1 MAIPMPIQQD
11 IRRRD
16 RQGVPHARI
25 ARELGVDRGT
35 VAKYA
40 RQEDCSPR
48 PRKDRRYGRK
58 TDAFEHVIDRWL
70 EADRMMPRKQRHT
83 AKRVYDRLVAEHG
96 FDGSYSGVRRYVKAW
111 REANREASDGYLRLE
126 WDPGVMQVDFGV
138 ALADVAGRERSV
150 HFLVASL
157 PYSNMRYA
165 VAMPGENAECLC
177 AGLSM
182 VFERMGGVPAVL
194 IMDNATGAGRRD
206 RNGEVTLTHV
216 FAAFVSHHRMEVRFC
231 NPYSGNEKGS
241 VENAVGYL
249 RRNLM
254 VPKPAAES
262 FEQLSRLLLERCE
275 ELARSCPS
283 PADPAMSVA
292 ERFGRDRDELMA
304 LPSMPFDAVS
314 WHTRKSD
321 KYGRVQFGSSH
332 YHAGGGRAR
341 ANVLV
346 AARWDSVTLHDPD
359 TDAVIADY
367 PRAYGATATM
377 RDPALVVHQ
386 LAAKPRAW
394 GESEIRADLPA
405 LVRRWLDSRD
415 PDDLAASL
423 RAISAACHEAS
434 FDAVA
439 KAAAG
444 LIETHEP
451 ERLHAHQLTPTARR
465 LDQGERMP
473 DTDQPDLSHYDLF
486 LGHDER

>member
-216 FAAFVSHHRMEVRFC
+216 FAAFVSHHRMEARFC

-314 WHTRKSD
+314 WYTRKSD
-321 KYGRVQFGSSH
+321 KYGRVQFSSSH

-423 RAISAACHEAS
+423 RAISAACREAS

>member
-473 DTDQPDLSHYDLF
+473 DTDQPDLGHYDLF